1 MREFADIERFIDLMN
16 AKPSFVNGTDTIND
30 IGNGDIKFNDVW
42 FEYPSRPGED
52 VLKGL
57 TLQVWNTKT

>member
-1 MREFADIERFIDLMN
+1 MN
-16 AKPSFVNGTDTIND
+16 AKPSLVNGTDTIND